1 VTKDMVNYKSKRF
14 VDRLKWVIVDED
26 GKVVNNNP
34 NKDDLKVVSLFVE
47 NNGRNG
53 RIGDSKYTD
62 KELLDYLI
70 QFYEKYGRPPTQN
83 DFTNNPGYPSFMTY
97 IKRFKS
103 WSNALKLVELDV
115 DSMVKKGVLSN
126 NVQKGRL
133 GEIIVRDHFEKN
145 SIDLAGENQNSPCD
159 GICPNGKIYD
169 VKSSKFYNWENR
181 KYFIFKINNK
191 HKNEIEIYYFLGFS
205 ENYTELMYAYR
216 VSTNDIW
223 DSIGNNH
230 IRIGISS
237 DYRFNVENMKKD
249 ITCQI
254 RDILDR
260 YGYFE
265 KIKSYR
271 KAKEKG
277 LTIYEYDKQLYDG
290 CIIAE

>member
-1 VTKDMVNYKSKRF
+1 MTNYKSKRF

-34 NKDDLKVVSLFVE
+34 SEDDLKVSLFVE

-53 RIGDSKYTD
+53 RIGDLKYTD

-83 DFTNNPGYPSFMTY
+83 DFTNNSAYPSFMTY

-103 WSNALKLVELDV
+103 WSNALKLVGLDV

-126 NVQKGRL
+126 SVQKGRL

-145 SIDLAGENQNSPCD
+145 STDLAGENQNSPCD
-159 GICPNGKIYD
+159 GICPNGKTYD
-169 VKSSKFYNWENR
+169 VKSSKFYNWGNR
-181 KYFIFKINNK
+181 KYFIFKVNNK

-205 ENYTELMYAYR
+205 EDYTELICAYR

-223 DSIGNNH
+223 DFIDNDH
-230 IRIGISS
+230 IRIGFSLK
-237 DYRFNVENMKKD
+237 YRFNVENMKKD

-254 RDILDR
+254 RGILDR

-265 KIKSYR
+265 KIRSYI

-290 CIIAE
+290 CIIVE